1 MIAIETEITILVNR
15 KSDIDLIKQKII
27 DCKIEFPIY
36 IFEYENH
43 YQLNFTSDYAE
54 WELDS
59 AILEYFPEYE
69 FTSDL
74 ERGRKEIRLQI
85 SRYQS
90 ELSTDDWGRPIE
102 NPLDETK
109 YLIKKSNSKPE
120 KFNPK
125 VEVLFSDHEHFYYIN
140 IINGINKTTEEK
152 GFLLLNEFR
161 TNSDVEGS
169 EIYKD
174 RLYKTPY
181 EAFQFGYYKMQESV
195 NEDYKKH
202 IENKK
207 KEIREQQKVPR
218 KIVRD
223 FINSCNESKNEGIF
237 KNIDK
242 NIIYERRTNWQTELR
257 IEGIEGLKEHLK
269 SPNQELCGKNYKIR
283 SSWDIKLP
291 TITIGLKYF
300 PSTCNDDN
308 ETKNIEQ
315 YRWIKFLLED
325 YRIISIIMGNQWG
338 V

>member
-27 DCKIEFPIY
+27 ERKIEFPIY

-59 AILEYFPEYE
+59 AILECFPEYE

-109 YLIKKSNSKPE
+109 YLIKKSTHKPE
-120 KFNPK
+120 GFNT
-125 VEVLFSDHEHFYYIN
+125 EVKILFDDNEQSYFIN
-140 IINGINKTTEEK
+140 IGKGIDKISGEK

-161 TNSDVEGS
+161 TNS
-169 EIYKD
+169 EID
-174 RLYKTPY
+174 RTNFFNKLYTTSL
-181 EAFQFGYYKMQESV
+181 EAFHDGCHKIQNII
-195 NEDYKKH
+195 NEDFEKY

-207 KEIREQQKVPR
+207 KQIKEQQKNPR
-218 KIVRD
+218 KIIRD
-223 FINSCNESKNEGIF
+223 FIKSCNKIEYEGIL
-237 KNIDK
+237 KNLAE
-242 NIIYERRTNWQTELR
+242 NIIYEKRKNWREIQR
-257 IEGIEGLKEHLK
+257 IEGVKDFEKYIR
-269 SPNQELCGKNYKIR
+269 STNQDMCAKNFTIR
-283 SSWDIKLP
+283 SSWDINLP
-291 TITIGLKYF
+291 NITISVNYF
-300 PSTCNDDN
+300 PVSTEKEEVNTQQNRRIRFVIN
-308 ETKNIEQ
+308 EDKIFHIIE
-315 YRWIKFLLED
+315 E
-325 YRIISIIMGNQWG
+325 N
-338 V
+338 